1 MKILLVILGVL
12 AALAVV
18 AFVALQFFLGSIVK
32 AGVNNI
38 APKIT
43 QTQVELASA
52 SISPL
57 SGSGT
62 LTGLTVGNPAGWSSG
77 KAFYLGQVHIDV
89 KPFSVLG
96 DHIVINEILIDQ
108 PEFTYETKIVASNIG
123 DLLKNIEAALGGADG
138 GKPADP
144 AQSGKP
150 VKFEVKHFRMQNGKV
165 SLGLGA
171 AAVPLPMPTIEL
183 NDLGTKEGGITA
195 NQLAFAIMKSVTGG
209 VVTATTQA
217 AGQIGGTMGA
227 AAGEA
232 AKDAAK
238 KTGDAIK
245 GIFGGKK

>member
-18 AFVALQFFLGSIVK
+18 TFIGLQLFLGSIVK
-32 AGVNNI
+32 AGVNNF

-43 QTQVELASA
+43 QTKVELAGA

-57 SGSGT
+57 TGSGT

-77 KAFYLGQVHIDV
+77 NAFSLGKVHIDV

-108 PEFTYETKIVASNIG
+108 PEFAYETKVVASNIG
-123 DLLKNIEAALGGADG
+123 DLLKNIEAALGGAGAKTDG
-138 GKPADP
+138 PAKN
-144 AQSGKP
+144 GNP
-150 VKFEVKHFRMQNGKV
+150 VKFEVKHFRMKNGKV
-165 SLGLGA
+165 SLGLGVA
-171 AAVPLPMPTIEL
+171 ALPLPMPPIEL

-195 NQLAFAIMKSVTGG
+195 NQLAFAIMRSVTGG
-209 VVTATTQA
+209 VVGATTQA

-227 AAGEA
+227 AGVDA

-238 KTGDAIK
+238 KTGEAIK